1 MIKLTSKLLTVGPC
15 YAPDYA
21 CMKATQFEKFLH
33 ENGVK
38 DAYTLNVGWANRQ
51 AKSLSKQAH
60 EQWIQDILLFLK
72 ELFPEGYYTHAIAN
86 DCVDF
91 RTSRSSLIGPQVSIY
106 KNGEIQVWPV
116 SEWDPEELDQVLDYL
131 TAEGF
136 RENQE
141 IENCITMKLT

>member
-1 MIKLTSKLLTVGPC
+1 MIKLTSKLLTDWLLTEHAHRLG
-15 YAPDYA
+15 
-21 CMKATQFEKFLH
+21 TQDTAWSGCADGQAGYIPL
-33 ENGVK
+33 
-38 DAYTLNVGWANRQ
+38 Q